1 MIDGSNKNHN
11 IFSDSCHIHL
21 TSCQWLDSKCCF
33 FTESGTQNLVVFSTE
48 NFERKTWVN
57 HLQGQ
62 DREEII
68 VLKVVLVW
76 LDCKLLFM
84 DLISTMLNWSSYIL
98 AADHVAIW
106 VRFYLN
112 EAFNFG
118 SFIVS
123 WREKSKSARKSGFRV
138 EFWKPVW
145 CNRLEIQAQWAHKF
159 EKKYDPS

>member
-1 MIDGSNKNHN
+1 MPSLIG
-11 IFSDSCHIHL
+11 FQML
-21 TSCQWLDSKCCF
+21 F
-33 FTESGTQNLVVFSTE
+33 FYWVGYTESSRFFDRELWKIL
-48 NFERKTWVN
+48 KTWVN

-159 EKKYDPS
+159 EKNYDPS